1 MNDIAIILIVGGIVT
16 AIFFGYYFNYN
27 SDSKSRVKD
36 LYAEGLDLLIAGK
49 RKAAYHNFK
58 EIIDK
63 ARNIFKDVK
72 IFKPKSSRKESKE
85 NYIICK
91 NLK

>member
-1 MNDIAIILIVGGIVT
+1 MG
-16 AIFFGYYFNYN
+16 
-27 SDSKSRVKD
+27 S
-36 LYAEGLDLLIAGK
+36 
-49 RKAAYHNFK
+49 NFK
-58 EIIDK
+58 EIIGK

>member
-1 MNDIAIILIVGGIVT
+1 MARQPDDFPTIPDQKELETISIQ
-16 AIFFGYYFNYN
+16 GY
-27 SDSKSRVKD
+27 
-36 LYAEGLDLLIAGK
+36 I
-49 RKAAYHNFK
+49 FK